1 MIAVKWN
8 DSRVSGATLASNH
21 YISDWLRLHNICDE
35 KSVSLLKSALAEAI
49 STLST
54 PLVDRS
60 NTGWRNFSLD
70 DALKL
75 VQEAFTHEIPHQS
88 TTFRNLFEVVE
99 IEITDEITIPYTVNR
114 GGEQPPLVRL
124 NYQGHPEDI
133 ICLAHELGHAIQ
145 YLTAKDEFIPPVT
158 RECAAFVAEVV
169 LLKHCEKEHSNISS
183 YLNDVWVNESA
194 TYLGYDAEDMF
205 EVLSSPS
212 KDYYYR
218 VNYPV
223 ARMVAE
229 TILRSSELDE
239 LWRYFTADFRI
250 CDWLHECSKNE
261 GPPMKNYLPEI
272 QQHDDELDALKAYN
286 NYQPCW
292 FKPEAPDFAIYPKA
306 REAKCVSVTLNPGE
320 LLVQPAG
327 WFHQVYALDSP
338 NMSVSYFWRY

>member
-1 MIAVKWN
+1 M
-8 DSRVSGATLASNH
+8 ASNH
-21 YISDWLRLHNICDE
+21 YISDWLRLHNINDE
-35 KSVSLLKSALAEAI
+35 NSVSLLKSMLAEAI
-49 STLST
+49 STLFT

-60 NTGWRNFSLD
+60 NTGWRNFSLE

-75 VQEAFTHEIPHQS
+75 VQEAFTCETPYQS

-99 IEITDEITIPYTVNR
+99 IEITDEITIPYAVNR

-124 NYQGHPEDI
+124 NYQGNPEDI
-133 ICLAHELGHAIQ
+133 ICLAHELGYAMQ

-194 TYLGYDAEDMF
+194 TYLGYDAEDML

-212 KDYYYR
+212 KNCYYR

-229 TILRSSELDE
+229 TILRSSKLDE

-250 CDWLHECSKNE
+250 CD
-261 GPPMKNYLPEI
+261 
-272 QQHDDELDALKAYN
+272 
-286 NYQPCW
+286 
-292 FKPEAPDFAIYPKA
+292 
-306 REAKCVSVTLNPGE
+306 
-320 LLVQPAG
+320 
-327 WFHQVYALDSP
+327 
-338 NMSVSYFWRY
+338 